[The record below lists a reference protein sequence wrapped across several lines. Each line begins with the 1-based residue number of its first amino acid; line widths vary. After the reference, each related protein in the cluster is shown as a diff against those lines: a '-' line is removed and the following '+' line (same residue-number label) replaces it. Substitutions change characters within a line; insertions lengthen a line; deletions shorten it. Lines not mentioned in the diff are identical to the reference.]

1 MAGAEG
7 AQNRVRDE
15 KIESRAFAPI
25 VCAWC
30 GGDTGKLSGRK
41 IRTWARD
48 TGCAVR
54 AAYRGEGACAGRA
67 STSRGAAYIRSR
79 VPCALSRFQRS
90 DAGILSMSDRPAV
103 APRAPSDGL
112 PRRSVHLFRC
122 APQLLI
128 PVAQNSALE
137 RATFLWWRPTRLN
150 PARPPDEPLSDR
162 CPHGDAPS
170 ATRLPRRNSTLSES
184 SESFIWRAR
193 GVQAGRAPPE
203 EGRAL
208 ERGVL
213 RNGNEELG
221 RAPVASGAA
230 RSSGGSALILAC
242 AKLQRRFGRGQ
253 LVAPDSVSAVSCSY
267 PASRGAES

>member
-1 MAGAEG
+1 MESAARGHVARADVRRQQGTHAAQQKPCRRHGSAHLAGAEG
-7 AQNRVRDE
+7 AQTRVRDE

-54 AAYRGEGACAGRA
+54 AAYRGEWACAGRA

-79 VPCALSRFQRS
+79 VPCALSMFQRS
-90 DAGILSMSDRPAV
+90 DAGILSLSYRPAV

-128 PVAQNSALE
+128 PVSENCALA
-137 RATFLWWRPTRLN
+137 RAIF
-150 PARPPDEPLSDR
+150 
-162 CPHGDAPS
+162 
-170 ATRLPRRNSTLSES
+170 
-184 SESFIWRAR
+184 
-193 GVQAGRAPPE
+193 
-203 EGRAL
+203 
-208 ERGVL
+208 

-221 RAPVASGAA
+221 RAPVPSGAA
-230 RSSGGSALILAC
+230 RSSGGSALILAIG
-242 AKLQRRFGRGQ
+242 KLQRRFGRGQ
-253 LVAPDSVSAVSCSY
+253 LVWPDSVSAVSCSY